1 MTHPRMHRHTRHTQ
15 TPTHPPRGAHT
26 VCAHAPR
33 TRSVKSLTKARA
45 DLKPGDRGRAED
57 KARRKFE
64 KQQSRVSQPIEHKER
79 LSVTRG
85 QMPVTHD
92 DECPTTRA
100 LSAAGS
106 SLLCRV
112 SGWSTGRRMRPQLR
126 TSPLTFQSAFFP
138 TTLISDMNEK
148 CKLWLREVSRRAVCI
163 LAICSLPALSA
174 GDP

>member
-1 MTHPRMHRHTRHTQ
+1 M
-15 TPTHPPRGAHT
+15 
-26 VCAHAPR
+26 CAHAPR